1 MLGSAAPTLATEIM
15 IMKSDTGLKTYQI
28 EIVETMSAIIEIKA
42 EDDSSAMT
50 QAQEKY
56 RNEDIE
62 LNYDDLVDTKFNIF
76 DVK

>member
-15 IMKSDTGLKTYQI
+15 IMKNDTGLKTYQI
-28 EIVETMSAIIEIKA
+28 EIVETMSAIIDIKA
-42 EDDSSAMT
+42 KDDSSAIM

-56 RNEDIE
+56 RHEDIE